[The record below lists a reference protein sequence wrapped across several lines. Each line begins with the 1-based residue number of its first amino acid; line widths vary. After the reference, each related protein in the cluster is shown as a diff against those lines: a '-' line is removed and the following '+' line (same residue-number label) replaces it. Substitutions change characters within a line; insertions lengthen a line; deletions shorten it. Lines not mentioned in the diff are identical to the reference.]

1 MKFRWSVTLDSKK
14 YLPHIRI
21 LAGIQVI

>member
-1 MKFRWSVTLDSKK
+1 MKFRWAVTLDSKK
-14 YLPHIRI
+14 YLQHIRI